1 MIINYIDYIKYKG
14 KNNGIEYSLPL
25 PISMPEF
32 MKKCE
37 ERFKCP
43 FSFCGHSS
51 DWEIIDDKLYLVSS
65 EGTIKVNDKEKYRK
79 ERLRLRELLRRGEIT
94 PAQNGHMLK
103 ALSRETRYETE
114 VDLEFMLGRPAPIFA
129 DWITTEIHNPQ
140 QSGRFSEIDGFDT
153 SDPLIIKVHKGM
165 VILMEK
171 PAKAKVKNFP
181 DNSKK
186 YTDLLS
192 EEFLTRYTGQER
204 QAVRNA
210 VFKTRPFRFGKY

>member
-14 KNNGIEYSLPL
+14 KINGIEYSLPL

-103 ALSRETRYETE
+103 ALSAETRYETE

-129 DWITTEIHNPQ
+129 DWITTELYDIFFKIKDPDP
-140 QSGRFSEIDGFDT
+140 GRLFSVNK
-153 SDPLIIKVHKGM
+153 SVNLKVQAGI
-165 VILMEK
+165 VT
-171 PAKAKVKNFP
+171 KNE
-181 DNSKK
+181 S
-186 YTDLLS
+186 
-192 EEFLTRYTGQER
+192 
-204 QAVRNA
+204 
-210 VFKTRPFRFGKY
+210 